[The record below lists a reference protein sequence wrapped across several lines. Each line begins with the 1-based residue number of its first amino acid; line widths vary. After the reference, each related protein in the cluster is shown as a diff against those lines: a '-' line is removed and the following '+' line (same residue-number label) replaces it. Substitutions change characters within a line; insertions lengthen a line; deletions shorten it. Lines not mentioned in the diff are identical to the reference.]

1 LQSAEPYLYLVQPGC
16 ILRQPVD
23 FDGQRPLPNFPLN
36 RKLSGYTNSPPR
48 LDDFEKSPIRFEYE
62 VLIEE
67 YRVLRSE
74 LNQHLSNQQQINSYA
89 LALMTGLV
97 AIAQLLGSNDG
108 YQTFLSSFRPIILL
122 LSILFSSFALMY
134 VRHAMMIAYI
144 GGYTTNVIRPK
155 IERIL
160 TQTTGNDLQ
169 VLEWDEIQVQQRYFR
184 FSYALIEY
192 VLSVAQYSI
201 TIIPS
206 ITLIIIFW
214 FSKPS
219 HERFTSLE
227 IILFALSTLALV
239 SVLISLFFAG
249 RLYARGLPFADGQ
262 DEEN

>member
-1 LQSAEPYLYLVQPGC
+1 
-16 ILRQPVD
+16 
-23 FDGQRPLPNFPLN
+23 LPNFPLN

-155 IERIL
+155 IELALGVLLQCCGNRGYTTNVIRPKIERIL

-227 IILFALSTLALV
+227 IILFALSILALV